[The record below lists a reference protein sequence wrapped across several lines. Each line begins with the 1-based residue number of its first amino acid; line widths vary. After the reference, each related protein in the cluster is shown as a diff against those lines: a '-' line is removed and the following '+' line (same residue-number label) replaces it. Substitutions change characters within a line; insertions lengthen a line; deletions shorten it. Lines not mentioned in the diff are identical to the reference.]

1 VPHGPKSECA
11 YGEGRAADAARK
23 AFPERGDTPCFPS
36 GAADGRTFILAESDW
51 QRIVPV
57 AHAFSANVV
66 ASLYNYVDPDFEP

>member
-1 VPHGPKSECA
+1 MR
-11 YGEGRAADAARK
+11 RAGDAARK
-23 AFPERGDTPCFPS
+23 AFPGRGDDSCFLS
-36 GAADGRTFILAESDW
+36 SAADGRTLVLTESDW